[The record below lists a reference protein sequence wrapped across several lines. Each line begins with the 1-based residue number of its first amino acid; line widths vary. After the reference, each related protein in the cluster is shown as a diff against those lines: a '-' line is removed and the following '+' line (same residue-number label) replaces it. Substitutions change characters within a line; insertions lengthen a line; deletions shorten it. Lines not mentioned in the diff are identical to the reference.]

1 MLEAEIGRLIL
12 QPPEPMA
19 LSTKARAPPSEASRR
34 DCFSVWLCT
43 IPADVPS
50 RLRRLERG

>member
-1 MLEAEIGRLIL
+1 MPEAEFGRLIL
-12 QPPEPMA
+12 QPPQPMA
-19 LSTKARAPPSEASRR
+19 LSTKVRARASEASRR